1 MKFIKSKQTFFI
13 VLFLVV
19 VLPFLTVY
27 LFNIGNQEITW
38 GSYFTKV
45 LVTIFITGFLFLII
59 AGFSILYSGI
69 TVEDTEDSLV
79 ELGVISKN
87 NILPS
92 YATKGSSGLD
102 VTFSEV
108 LMHFSRENTK
118 ITPKS
123 NGEIKLYPGE
133 RALLSTGLKLAI
145 PEGFEVQ
152 VRPRSGNALKM
163 GITVLNSPGTL
174 DHDYIGDVGVILI
187 NHSGVDVY
195 LRPGDLIAQLVLTRV
210 EKAELKVINS
220 LSKTER
226 GTGGFG
232 STGLNRK

>member
-1 MKFIKSKQTFFI
+1 MKFIKTKGTFFTA
-13 VLFLVV
+13 LFLVV
-19 VLPFLTVY
+19 LLPFLTVY
-27 LFNIGNQEITW
+27 LFNIGNQDLTW
-38 GSYFTKV
+38 GSYFAKV
-45 LVTIFITGFLFLII
+45 SASIFITGFVFLLIT
-59 AGFSILYSGI
+59 GFSILYSGI
-69 TVEDTEDSLV
+69 AVEYTEDSLV

-118 ITPKS
+118 ITPKAS
-123 NGEIKLYPGE
+123 GEIKLYPGE
-133 RALLSTGLKLAI
+133 RALLSTGLKLDI

-174 DHDYIGDVGVILI
+174 DSDYIGDVGVILI
-187 NHSGVDVY
+187 NHSGVDVF

-210 EKAELKVINS
+210 ERVELKMVNS

-232 STGLNRK
+232 STGLKRK